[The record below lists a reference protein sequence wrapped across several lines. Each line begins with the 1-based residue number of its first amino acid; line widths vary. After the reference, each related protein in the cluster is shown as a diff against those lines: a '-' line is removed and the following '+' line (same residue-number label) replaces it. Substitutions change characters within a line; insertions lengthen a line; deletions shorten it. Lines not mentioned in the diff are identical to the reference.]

1 MSMWFYISL
10 ESSLSSETVE
20 VYLGHEI
27 FMAEGRLASVWE
39 SLCVVEKHFSDRVD
53 DTFTTR
59 STNVNYNLLYIDVWK
74 LGKEKY
80 NWKVYLWKNYMWKR
94 TCI

>member
-1 MSMWFYISL
+1 
-10 ESSLSSETVE
+10 
-20 VYLGHEI
+20 
-27 FMAEGRLASVWE
+27 MAEGRLASVWE

-80 NWKVYLWKNYMWKR
+80 N
-94 TCI
+94 